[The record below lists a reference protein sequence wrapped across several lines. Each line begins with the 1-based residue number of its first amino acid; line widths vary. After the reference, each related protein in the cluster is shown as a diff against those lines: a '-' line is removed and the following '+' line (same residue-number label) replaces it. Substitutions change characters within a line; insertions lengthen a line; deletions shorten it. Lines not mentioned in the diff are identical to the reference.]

1 MRRMPPPWEEEG
13 LTREQYGRKHLGIAF
28 NVEFDSDDKDYQG
41 DIRYDDLQR
50 NNNNALISNK
60 WRSQEPPSEPPH
72 IRRLVNGEPY
82 MLAQLPLGSVFK
94 MQDGNEHV
102 LDNYTY
108 MPRPR
113 HGSSIKISNQI
124 SDLDKS
130 YIINEGLLTDLGR
143 TEVEF
148 LSHPNKIHF
157 AKPSK
162 SAAMGKSPAKVPRRV
177 NRLPK
182 VLLELGLGHL
192 HQKLRLR
199 LLHQIHFIKQKK
211 KQREKRVL
219 SRKRTRRRKRSSR
232 ARARTES
239 PLKLKSE
246 SKSPTRRRA
255 KSK

>member
-28 NVEFDSDDKDYQG
+28 DVEFDSDDKDYQG

-50 NNNNALISNK
+50 NNNNSLISKK

-72 IRRLVNGEPY
+72 IRRLVHGEPY

-94 MQDGNEHV
+94 MRDGNEHI
-102 LDNYTY
+102 LDKYTY

-162 SAAMGKSPAKVPRRV
+162 SAAMGKSPAKSASALRARSRTPS
-177 NRLPK
+177 PK
-182 VLLELGLGHL
+182 AAVKTPSPTPLY
-192 HQKLRLR
+192 KAKARKR
-199 LLHQIHFIKQKK
+199 T
-211 KQREKRVL
+211 RRVL
-219 SRKRTRRRKRSSR
+219 SRKRSTRRKRGSR
-232 ARARTES
+232 ARTVSAD
-239 PLKLKSE
+239 KLKSE

>member
-28 NVEFDSDDKDYQG
+28 DVEFDSDDKDYQG

-50 NNNNALISNK
+50 KNNNSLISKK

-162 SAAMGKSPAKVPRRV
+162 SAAMGKSPAKSAAMGKSPAKSALRARS
-177 NRLPK
+177 RTPSPK
-182 VLLELGLGHL
+182 AAV
-192 HQKLRLR
+192 KTPSPNP
-199 LLHQIHFIKQKK
+199 FYKK
-211 KQREKRVL
+211 KAKQRAESVLKR
-219 SRKRTRRRKRSSR
+219 KKTKRRKLGSR
-232 ARARTES
+232 ARTVS
-239 PLKLKSE
+239 SDKV

>member
-28 NVEFDSDDKDYQG
+28 DVEFDSDDKDYQG

-72 IRRLVNGEPY
+72 IRRLVHGEPY

-162 SAAMGKSPAKVPRRV
+162 SAAMGKSPAKSALKARSRTPS
-177 NRLPK
+177 PK
-182 VLLELGLGHL
+182 AAV
-192 HQKLRLR
+192 KTPSPNP
-199 LLHQIHFIKQKK
+199 FYNKK
-211 KQREKRVL
+211 TEKRTRRVL
-219 SRKRTRRRKRSSR
+219 SRKRSRRRKYGSRAR

>member
-1 MRRMPPPWEEEG
+1 MKDG
-13 LTREQYGRKHLGIAF
+13 
-28 NVEFDSDDKDYQG
+28 DKK
-41 DIRYDDLQR
+41 
-50 NNNNALISNK
+50 A
-60 WRSQEPPSEPPH
+60 PSEPPH

-162 SAAMGKSPAKVPRRV
+162 SAAKKYKSVSPRQSQSSKAAVKTPSPTPLYKTKAKKRR
-177 NRLPK
+177 
-182 VLLELGLGHL
+182 
-192 HQKLRLR
+192 QS
-199 LLHQIHFIKQKK
+199 I
-211 KQREKRVL
+211 L
-219 SRKRTRRRKRSSR
+219 SRKRTRRRKRGSR
-232 ARARTES
+232 ARTVSAD
-239 PLKLKSE
+239 KVKV
-246 SKSPTRRRA
+246 SKSPTRRRRT
-255 KSK
+255 K

>member
-1 MRRMPPPWEEEG
+1 ME
-13 LTREQYGRKHLGIAF
+13 
-28 NVEFDSDDKDYQG
+28 
-41 DIRYDDLQR
+41 
-50 NNNNALISNK
+50 
-60 WRSQEPPSEPPH
+60 SQEPPSEPPH

-162 SAAMGKSPAKVPRRV
+162 SAAMGKSPAKSASALRARSRTPS
-177 NRLPK
+177 PK
-182 VLLELGLGHL
+182 AAVKTPSPNPLY
-192 HQKLRLR
+192 KA
-199 LLHQIHFIKQKK
+199 KK
-211 KQREKRVL
+211 EKRKRIL
-219 SRKRTRRRKRSSR
+219 SRKRTRRRKRGSR
-232 ARARTES
+232 ARTVSAD
-239 PLKLKSE
+239 KVKV

>member
-28 NVEFDSDDKDYQG
+28 DVEFDSDDKDYQG

-162 SAAMGKSPAKVPRRV
+162 SAAMGKSPAKSALKARSRTPSP
-177 NRLPK
+177 NP
-182 VLLELGLGHL
+182 
-192 HQKLRLR
+192 
-199 LLHQIHFIKQKK
+199 FYKK
-211 KQREKRVL
+211 KAKQRAESVLKR
-219 SRKRTRRRKRSSR
+219 KKTKRRKLGSR
-232 ARARTES
+232 ARTVS
-239 PLKLKSE
+239 SDKV